1 MIISFQKCAVGSPE
15 MENEF
20 AKSHVLYQG
29 RIEEKWV
36 FGCSRHWKRKR
47 SLFHSPDSQLTELK
61 RTWAFSFT
69 LNFLTLLSRSST
81 RPFCPFS
88 SICPPCPFSESLSCS
103 LVSMQ
108 YLFIFY
114 LVSPHRLCACV
125 FLPLFIC
132 LIFFFSSLCLFSFYL
147 CFRIYLLLQFV
158 SFSVELLQFVSFV
171 RQTIFLPHLTSERR
185 QVDVWI

>member
-132 LIFFFSSLCLFSFYL
+132 LIFFFRHYACSLFISVSGFICCCSLSHFLSNCYNLSHLWDKLFFYH
-147 CFRIYLLLQFV
+147 
-158 SFSVELLQFVSFV
+158 
-171 RQTIFLPHLTSERR
+171 T
-185 QVDVWI
+185 